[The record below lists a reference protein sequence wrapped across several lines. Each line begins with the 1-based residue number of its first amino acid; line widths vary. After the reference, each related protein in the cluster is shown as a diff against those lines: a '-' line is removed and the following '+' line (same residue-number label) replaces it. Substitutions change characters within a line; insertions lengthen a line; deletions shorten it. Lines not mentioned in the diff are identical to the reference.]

1 MYELPTKLNIGGVDY
16 DIRGQG
22 DFRVIISTFSVLEDT
37 KLDKNERIM
46 VALGMFYDG
55 VDTVDDINAIP
66 DLEEA
71 VRQMYWFFDAG
82 RPEGGIAGKKLIDWD
97 NDSAMIC
104 SAINQTA
111 GKEIRELSY
120 LHWWTFMGY
129 YMAIGESTMTTV
141 ISIRDKIA
149 NGKKLEKWERQYRR
163 ENPQY
168 FNWNSKTA
176 EEQEADNW
184 VLSQWYEGDK

>member
-16 DIRGQG
+16 GIRGQG

-37 KLDKNERIM
+37 KLNKNERIM
-46 VALGMFYDG
+46 VALGIFYDE
-55 VDTVDDINAIP
+55 VDTIDDINAIP

-104 SAINQTA
+104 SAINQVA
-111 GKEIRELSY
+111 GKEIRELPY
-120 LHWWTFMGY
+120 LHWWTFIGY

-149 NGKKLEKWERQYRR
+149 HNKKLEKWERQYRR

-184 VLSQWYEGDK
+184 VFSQWYEGDK